1 MPYFRDDNDDHR
13 QFADAY
19 CNGNCDNL
27 PREQVVRGFQDYVQ
41 NAPRQEVQEVE
52 REYFQQMPQAQRVGL
67 FDNLLGMVGTDRARD
82 QAGVTTTDPRHAS
95 PSDLSR
101 LFGFAMNSGL
111 LNGLLGGG
119 QSRSQGGLG
128 SLFGGGQAAPQQQP
142 QGGLGGLIGG
152 LLGGDDNRNRQQ
164 PQTDPRYSYQSQPQT
179 GGRGGDIMSF
189 LSNPLVTGAIS
200 GLMGYAANRFL
211 NNRNQPQQQQ
221 PRMDAPQQSLGD
233 NNSLQGGRSEII

>member
-1 MPYFRDDNDDHR
+1 MPFFRDDNDDHR

-19 CNGNCDNL
+19 CNGNCDRL

-67 FDNLLGMVGTDRARD
+67 FDNLLGMVGTDRARE
-82 QAGVTTTDPRHAS
+82 QAGVTTTDPRQAS
-95 PSDLSR
+95 PTDLSR

-128 SLFGGGQAAPQQQP
+128 GLFGGGQAAPQQPQS

-152 LLGGDDNRNRQQ
+152 LFGGDDDRNRQQ
-164 PQTDPRYSYQSQPQT
+164 QADPRYGYQNQPQT
-179 GGRGGDIMSF
+179 GRRGTDIMGF
-189 LSNPLVTGAIS
+189 LNNPLVMGALS

-221 PRMDAPQQSLGD
+221 PRFNDPQQSMGD
-233 NNSLQGGRSEII
+233 STLQGGRSEII